1 MTEAKKR
8 SDTTLSLK
16 KETLD
21 RLRNKFPVKIGE
33 TWDDVIN
40 GIVDELEACRKKK

>member
-1 MTEAKKR
+1 MTEPKKR

-16 KETLD
+16 KKTLD
-21 RLRNKFPVKIGE
+21 RLRRNFPVKIGE

-40 GIVDELEACRKKK
+40 RIVDELEACRKKK